1 MRVYLPAD
9 TALVQALV
17 HDGSVRVPVAH
28 AVTDG
33 LRAEEPAAD
42 EEELEY
48 RALLAAADDSAAL
61 VATSAPGVP
70 GAGLR
75 VVIAADVPAAAVRA
89 DVDGSLTAV
98 RLTAEVPRADVAAV
112 HVDEAADVPVDERDL
127 LWYAPQELADWLAGL
142 G

>member
-1 MRVYLPAD
+1 MRVYLPGDVA
-9 TALVQALV
+9 TVRALVGA
-17 HDGSVRVPVAH
+17 GSVPVPVAH
-28 AVTDG
+28 AVTAA

-61 VATSAPGVP
+61 VAGAASGAP

-75 VVIAADVPAAAVRA
+75 VVVAADVPDATVLGPVA
-89 DVDGSLTAV
+89 GSVTAV
-98 RLTAEVPRADVAAV
+98 RLAAAVPRADVAAA
-112 HVDEAADVPVDERDL
+112 HVDETAAVPVEERDL